1 MLLADLGAEVIKLE
15 RHGRRREIVDALQ
28 KIFNSK
34 DRDTWVELLK
44 QADVP
49 VAPVQTLAEVIVDPH
64 VAKRELI
71 VEMEAPSGECLKQ
84 IVFPV
89 GLSQT
94 PGTVRTRPPELGQ
107 HNRDIL
113 KSLGYSENEIADFK
127 KDGIL

>member
-71 VEMEAPSGECLKQ
+71 VELK
-84 IVFPV
+84 
-89 GLSQT
+89 GLSV
-94 PGTVRTRPPELGQ
+94 GV
-107 HNRDIL
+107 
-113 KSLGYSENEIADFK
+113 
-127 KDGIL
+127 